1 MNTGTDPK
9 AEWLHLPS
17 KRLEIF
23 PLESATSFASRLARL
38 KGAPSLAG
46 WCTDV
51 GIVPSDLT
59 AGRNSALLQL
69 AHLGDIDLCLLT
81 HHAVIDKG
89 RHGARLLGQD
99 MRAGA
104 LSWGRFGHAQPAY
117 GMTLGPTRSALFRC
131 LVAQYGR

>member
-9 AEWLHLPS
+9 DEWLQLPS

-59 AGRNSALLQL
+59 AGRRAALARLAQL
-69 AHLGDIDLCLLT
+69 GEIDLGVLS
-81 HHAVIDKG
+81 HHAVLG
-89 RHGARLLGQD
+89 VQSRH
-99 MRAGA
+99 
-104 LSWGRFGHAQPAY
+104 
-117 GMTLGPTRSALFRC
+117 
-131 LVAQYGR
+131 LVDRIKDESIRV